1 MKPMAARLWKV
12 KTCGIC
18 CFSMKVIIL
27 LDLVGTL
34 ILPVAFIYVG
44 IMLYFALNGNGD
56 TLAQIILGFSV
67 AVQLVVPAL
76 RLHWNILFWS
86 IPFYVVGVPI
96 FYFILPIYAFW
107 HMDDVSWGSTRLVAT

>member
-1 MKPMAARLWKV
+1 
-12 KTCGIC
+12 
-18 CFSMKVIIL
+18 MKVIIL

-56 TLAQIILGFSV
+56 TLAQTILGFSV